1 MNNIPCNP
9 DHNGECLVCD
19 AWPSNCAYQ
28 RYLKHDYS
36 VETKEELETM
46 FNKYKMN
53 KTQIDTLPDQ
63 PLSDLE
69 NLEYLY
75 TMYKRTV
82 ERGKP
87 NQRKAEQLKT
97 YIDIIQVKT
106 LMDEQPR

>member
-1 MNNIPCNP
+1 
-9 DHNGECLVCD
+9 
-19 AWPSNCAYQ
+19 
-28 RYLKHDYS
+28 
-36 VETKEELETM
+36 
-46 FNKYKMN
+46 MN

>member
-1 MNNIPCNP
+1 MKK
-9 DHNGECLVCD
+9 
-19 AWPSNCAYQ
+19 
-28 RYLKHDYS
+28 LKD
-36 VETKEELETM
+36 KI
-46 FNKYKMN
+46 KMN

-87 NQRKAEQLKT
+87 NQRMAEQLKT

-106 LMDEQPR
+106 LTDEQRK